1 MMYMSNQ
8 NFENTSEIIP
18 NAKLMD
24 EFQNIEIIIQSIFQV
39 LDEYDRMNANLQK
52 TGGENIE

>member
-1 MMYMSNQ
+1 MYMSNQ

-18 NAKLMD
+18 NTKLMD

-39 LDEYDRMNANLQK
+39 LDEYDRMNASLQK

>member
-1 MMYMSNQ
+1 MSNQ

-18 NAKLMD
+18 NTKLMD

-39 LDEYDRMNANLQK
+39 LDEYDRMNASLQK

>member
-1 MMYMSNQ
+1 MIDMSNQ
-8 NFENTSEIIP
+8 DFENTSEIIP

-24 EFQNIEIIIQSIFQV
+24 EFRNIEIIIQSIFQV

-52 TGGENIE
+52 MGGENLV